1 MEYTGDL
8 RGETSSSSHGTDPIW
23 FKQPQSWS
31 SLYRTPVRG
40 ICATREEQ
48 SSSAL
53 QRTER
58 GLQGVSRSRSIHTT
72 RPHMHLYGHKLK
84 PFILNTVIRTLLWL
98 YENDHCMV
106 CLPIHW
112 HIVTEERLWNIQV
125 TYEERH
131 RHPHMERIPYDSN
144 SLNPGRLF
152 IGHPCE
158 EYVPQE
164 KNKAPRHSSALSGVY
179 KAWVDPAASI
189 PHD

>member
-1 MEYTGDL
+1 MNHRRYIENTQNQKL
-8 RGETSSSSHGTDPIW
+8 RI
-23 FKQPQSWS
+23 
-31 SLYRTPVRG
+31 V
-40 ICATREEQ
+40 
-48 SSSAL
+48 
-53 QRTER
+53 
-58 GLQGVSRSRSIHTT
+58 
-72 RPHMHLYGHKLK
+72 
-84 PFILNTVIRTLLWL
+84 
-98 YENDHCMV
+98 NDHCMV
-106 CLPIHW
+106 CLPNHW

-158 EYVPQE
+158 KYVPRE

-189 PHD
+189 PHDHICISMATHWNLSYSTLSFAHFSDFMKMTTVWFVSLFIDT